1 MDIGLQIF
9 IAVYAVIIVGLIVA
23 GVVWTR
29 AQRPGRQRRSK
40 PFPDP

>member
-23 GVVWTR
+23 GDCLDTCAATR
-29 AQRPGRQRRSK
+29 ETAPEQTVP
-40 PFPDP
+40 